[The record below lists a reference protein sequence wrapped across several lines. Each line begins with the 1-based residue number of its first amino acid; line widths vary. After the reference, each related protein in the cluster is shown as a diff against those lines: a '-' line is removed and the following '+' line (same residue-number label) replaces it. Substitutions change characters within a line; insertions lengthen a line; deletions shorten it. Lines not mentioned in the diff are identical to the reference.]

1 MTWAAEGWRS
11 AARDYHAGRKFV
23 RGQTAPFPFVLPR
36 DITLQS
42 KAFLIDGFVGAEET
56 SAWYG
61 PPDGG
66 KSTVVLDAG
75 CHVAAGLD
83 YCGRQ
88 VSRGA
93 VLYIAV
99 ERGAVVHRRVLAWC
113 RHHGKKDIPLAVVSE
128 MIDLRT
134 GQIDT
139 DRIIATANALSEA
152 TDLPVVWIIIDT
164 LNRALAGG
172 DENSSKDIGM
182 VIAAVDRIQRA
193 TGAHCSLIHH
203 VPADRTDRMRG
214 HGSVLGA
221 VDLTVRITKD
231 NDTVTVEADKAN
243 DLVEKPRFAFRFK
256 AVELASDGETV
267 TTAPVLVPCDAPA
280 RPARSKPGPKSRSD
294 RIMRDAINEALDTC
308 GQDISV
314 RGGPTVRAATLRKV
328 REQFAKC
335 YVIEDE
341 DAKKVAD
348 AKRKAFN
355 RALDKLTQDFG
366 AGEHRGEQWIWRT

>member
-11 AARDYHAGRKFV
+11 AARDYRAGREFV
-23 RGQTAPFPFVLPR
+23 RGQTAPFPFVLQR
-36 DITLQS
+36 DITLQP
-42 KAFLIDGFVGAEET
+42 KAFLIDGFVGAEEI

-88 VSRGA
+88 VSRGV

-113 RHHGKKDIPLAVVSE
+113 RYHGQKDIPLAVVSE

-134 GQIDT
+134 GQIDA
-139 DRIIATANALSEA
+139 DRIIATAEALSEA
-152 TDLPVVWIIIDT
+152 TDLPAMWIIIDT

-172 DENSSKDIGM
+172 DENSSKDMGM

-231 NDTVTVEADKAN
+231 GKTVTVEADKAN
-243 DLVEKPRFAFRFK
+243 DLVEKPRFAFCFES
-256 AVELASDGETV
+256 VDLASDGETV
-267 TTAPVLVPCDAPA
+267 TTAPVLIPCDAFPQP
-280 RPARSKPGPKSRSD
+280 RQSRPGPKSRAD
-294 RIMRDAINEALDTC
+294 KAIRDAIAETIDAS
-308 GQDISV
+308 GQNISV
-314 RGGPTVRAATLRKV
+314 RGGPSVRAATLRKV
-328 REQFAKC
+328 REQFNKR
-335 YVIEDE
+335 YVIEDD

-355 RALDKLTQDFG
+355 RALEKLPQDFG
-366 AGEHRGEQWIWRT
+366 AGEHDGEQWIWRT